1 MNGVIEAGNTL
12 PLDQFN
18 TKEILFGN
26 LGVGSKK
33 NEGKFTFTVNENLH
47 SLQCTGSLISSNESR
62 RICDERKIPNQEKKE
77 CKFKK

>member
-1 MNGVIEAGNTL
+1 MPWTCIKSEF
-12 PLDQFN
+12 QW
-18 TKEILFGN
+18 N

-47 SLQCTGSLISSNESR
+47 SLQCTGSLISSNENR

-77 CKFKK
+77 CKFKKLLYTKTKT